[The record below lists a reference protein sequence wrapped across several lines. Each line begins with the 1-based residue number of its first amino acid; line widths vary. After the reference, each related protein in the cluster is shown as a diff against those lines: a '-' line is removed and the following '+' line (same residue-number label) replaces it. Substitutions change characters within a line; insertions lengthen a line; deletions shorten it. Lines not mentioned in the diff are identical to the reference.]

1 MRRLVPLQHVQCL
14 PTDLAGLNSCLAVFR
29 EVLARSSIVIQFEET
44 FGESRAKELVGYDV
58 VRKNVGGGVVRDLG
72 G

>member
-1 MRRLVPLQHVQCL
+1 M
-14 PTDLAGLNSCLAVFR
+14 
-29 EVLARSSIVIQFEET
+29 IQFEET